1 MDTRSSDR
9 SGSLVSGSREEIVR
23 VAIYYVPDR
32 QDTLWTA
39 GTRWLGRDPES
50 GEILGRPQVPGL
62 AQATRKAS
70 RYGFHATLKAPMPIR
85 KPLAEMINAVKA
97 SLSTVAP
104 FSLPPLRLTLED
116 GFVALRL
123 GTPCPRLAD
132 LADRCVRDFDDFRVP
147 YTAAAEKQI
156 RASSELTSQNLVN
169 LKRWG
174 YPYVFSEWVFH
185 MTLSDR
191 QPNDHIFRM
200 ACDFFAESATR
211 PRRVSAV
218 GIFVEPEPQQDFILI
233 ARIPLA
239 GGSDAYA

>member
-1 MDTRSSDR
+1 
-9 SGSLVSGSREEIVR
+9 
-23 VAIYYVPDR
+23 
-32 QDTLWTA
+32 
-39 GTRWLGRDPES
+39 
-50 GEILGRPQVPGL
+50 L

-123 GTPCPRLAD
+123 GTPCPRLVD
-132 LADRCVRDFDDFRVP
+132 LADRCVQDLDDFRVP
-147 YTAAAEKQI
+147 HTAAAEEQI
-156 RASSELTSQNLVN
+156 RASSDLTPQNLAN

-185 MTLSDR
+185 MTLSDQ
-191 QPNDHIFRM
+191 QPDDHIFRM
-200 ACDFFAESATR
+200 ACDFFAESAAR
-211 PRRVSAV
+211 PRRISAV

-233 ARIPLA
+233 TRIPLA
-239 GGSDAYA
+239 GGSGTYA

>member
-1 MDTRSSDR
+1 M
-9 SGSLVSGSREEIVR
+9 R

-50 GEILGRPQVPGL
+50 GEKLERPPVPGL

-85 KPLAEMINAVKA
+85 EPLAEMINAVKA

-123 GTPCPRLAD
+123 GTSSPHLAD
-132 LADRCVRDFDDFRVP
+132 LADRCVQDLDGFRVP
-147 YTAAAEKQI
+147 YTAGEEEQI
-156 RASSELTSQNLVN
+156 RAASDLTAQNLAN

-191 QPNDHIFRM
+191 QPDDHIFRM
-200 ACDFFAESATR
+200 ACAFFAESAAR
-211 PRRVSAV
+211 PRRINAV

-233 ARIPLA
+233 TRIPLA
-239 GGSDAYA
+239 GGGGTYV